1 MMNRCVFLMVALP
14 CAVMMFALPG
24 AGAFGMCSLPVG
36 TSAYLQLVA
45 CDHAIDR
52 ANHYIISPRAII
64 RIICAK
70 ELYRVLATSGARS
83 SEGR

>member
-1 MMNRCVFLMVALP
+1 MVALP

-45 CDHAIDR
+45 CDQAIDR